1 MKNELTNREHS
12 FRIDLND
19 INVQERD
26 LDKMAKAWEL
36 GDYRIVYDV
45 YHINSNVY
53 LEIST
58 TRDNRNRENDIT
70 RQWKEVM
77 KELRQQ
83 KIPGFMLD
91 KAKEEMAMVKETE
104 KTSAT
109 ELEGEVM
116 TQEEA
121 KVQVEETES
130 DKEEVAKSDCNEKI
144 EVTANGEEVSKD
156 DAGAVLNQELETT
169 QTQAPT
175 VKKLSD
181 LRTALQGDFP
191 VYIPKIISRQEKY
204 EIFEGSENLKEYIS
218 QTNKQ
223 MPSLK
228 IWSEI
233 NNSGEMQV
241 LYAFRAGGACQSK
254 YGMIQRRQ
262 LFPEVKSCLDFL
274 WDFQGMDAT
283 IIQGAYNVIKKIA
296 PKLEESVELADD
308 AMGFEETYAMMIQN
322 VQNRIQNAQ
331 NQNATIQKSLDFKS
345 KRIND
350 VDFVC
355 IRGKDALDSVLKD
368 IGASMKKLELLRK
381 LRDPEEGMSFLIIN
395 EGRMYDHRGEG
406 DFGSWWYYIRID
418 EDIMSEFIN
427 DEEKEEEKYA

>member
-1 MKNELTNREHS
+1 MTQEQIRKRLRE
-12 FRIDLND
+12 
-19 INVQERD
+19 V
-26 LDKMAKAWEL
+26 
-36 GDYRIVYDV
+36 
-45 YHINSNVY
+45 
-53 LEIST
+53 
-58 TRDNRNRENDIT
+58 
-70 RQWKEVM
+70 
-77 KELRQQ
+77 
-83 KIPGFMLD
+83 
-91 KAKEEMAMVKETE
+91 KEEMAMKQEKMSSKEDEIMTGE
-104 KTSAT
+104 VQDAVMCESEEVNA
-109 ELEGEVM
+109 ELEGTVADE
-116 TQEEA
+116 QEA
-121 KVQVEETES
+121 VGKSES
-130 DKEEVAKSDCNEKI
+130 DEKI
-144 EVTANGEEVSKD
+144 EVTADGEEAKQD
-156 DAGAVLNQELETT
+156 DAGEILDQELDVTQ
-169 QTQAPT
+169 QTQAPA
-175 VKKLSD
+175 VKELSE
-181 LRTALQGDFP
+181 LAASLQGDFP